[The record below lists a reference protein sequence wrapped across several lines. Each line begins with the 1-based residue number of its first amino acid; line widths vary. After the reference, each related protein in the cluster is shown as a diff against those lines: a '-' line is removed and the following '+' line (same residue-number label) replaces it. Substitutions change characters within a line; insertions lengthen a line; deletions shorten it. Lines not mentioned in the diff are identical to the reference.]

1 MEGTS
6 YLFQKLF
13 YERNKQLHIEQNIIQ
28 WTKEIVFKKIRK
40 CIPGIQVTFFVPLQ
54 QLLCFCFLCVGKI
67 IYPTIKLNW
76 KRNRNYRR
84 IPGEKHRYNGIE
96 NVNKCKIE
104 VNALK

>member
-1 MEGTS
+1 MKGINS
-6 YLFQKLF
+6 YIL
-13 YERNKQLHIEQNIIQ
+13 NKISFNGQRKSCL
-28 WTKEIVFKKIRK
+28 KKNRK